1 MQVLNSVKLNVIVM
15 LLVVIPL
22 HKNLNVILLQQT
34 TNFTKWYIFE
44 VRLIYSV
51 LSKNDSISTAEQGQK
66 RQDFLFFVDIKIII
80 LNLQN

>member
-1 MQVLNSVKLNVIVM
+1 MLVLNSVKLNIIVM

-44 VRLIYSV
+44 LRLIYWV
-51 LSKNDSISTAEQGQK
+51 LSKNDSISNAEEGQK

>member
-1 MQVLNSVKLNVIVM
+1 MQVLNSAKLNVIVM

-44 VRLIYSV
+44 LRLIYWV
-51 LSKNDSISTAEQGQK
+51 LSKNDSISNAEEGQK

>member
-1 MQVLNSVKLNVIVM
+1 MQVLNSAKLNVIVM

-34 TNFTKWYIFE
+34 TNFTKLYIFE
-44 VRLIYSV
+44 VRLIYWV
-51 LSKNDSISTAEQGQK
+51 LSKNDSISNAEEGQK